1 MYLSV
6 CDQCEFTNT
15 TEKGLS
21 QHKRMKHR
29 ISQIDGVTPLH
40 LDLLLQLV
48 VGSGLLLAH
57 LGLGHPSVLSGIV
70 LWYKRPVISESNTAS
85 HR

>member
-1 MYLSV
+1 MG
-6 CDQCEFTNT
+6 EFRVA
-15 TEKGLS
+15 KL
-21 QHKRMKHR
+21 
-29 ISQIDGVTPLH
+29 IAVTLLH

-70 LWYKRPVISESNTAS
+70 LWYKRPAS
-85 HR
+85 PYL